1 MKLPRRKFLHLAAS
15 AAALPA
21 MSRLARA
28 QVYPTRPVR
37 IIVGFPPGGA
47 QDVPARMIGEW
58 LSEQLGQPFGVENQP
73 GAGTNIATEAV
84 VRATADGHTLLLV
97 VAANTVNAS
106 LYDKLPFNFIR
117 DIAPVASV
125 SRVPLVVTVH
135 PSVPANSFPEF
146 LAYAKANP
154 GKINMGSTGNG
165 GTPHLAGE
173 LFKMMAGVDLVH
185 TPFRGADGAQAGVVD
200 GHAQVM
206 FSILPEAIANIRAGK
221 LRALAA
227 TTAARLELLPDL
239 PTVGD
244 FVPGYEASTW
254 NGIGVPRATPVEI
267 VDRLNRTINAGLA
280 DPKIK
285 ARFAELGST
294 ILSGSA
300 ADFGKFIASETE
312 KWAKVVKFA
321 GLKSG

>member
-1 MKLPRRKFLHLAAS
+1 MA
-15 AAALPA
+15 
-21 MSRLARA
+21 
-28 QVYPTRPVR
+28 
-37 IIVGFPPGGA
+37 VG
-47 QDVPARMIGEW
+47 
-58 LSEQLGQPFGVENQP
+58 QLGQPFGVENQP
-73 GAGTNIATEAV
+73 GAGTNIATGRSCA
-84 VRATADGHTLLLV
+84 RRGRYRLLV

-146 LAYAKANP
+146 LAYAKAHP

-227 TTAARLELLPDL
+227 TTAARLEVLPDL

-267 VDRLNRTINAGLA
+267 VDRLMRDDQCGPRRSQDQGAVCRIS
-280 DPKIK
+280 
-285 ARFAELGST
+285 ST
-294 ILSGSA
+294 VLPGSA

-312 KWAKVVKFA
+312 KWAKAVKFA

>member
-1 MKLPRRKFLHLAAS
+1 
-15 AAALPA
+15 
-21 MSRLARA
+21 
-28 QVYPTRPVR
+28 
-37 IIVGFPPGGA
+37 
-47 QDVPARMIGEW
+47 MIAEW
-58 LSEQLGQPFGVENQP
+58 LSAQLGQPFGVENQP

-84 VRATADGHTLLLV
+84 VRAAADGHTLLLV

-106 LYDKLPFNFIR
+106 LYDQLPFNFIR

-135 PSVPANSFPEF
+135 PSVPARSFPEL
-146 LAYAKANP
+146 LAYARANP
-154 GKINMGSTGNG
+154 GRINMGSTGNG
-165 GTPHLAGE
+165 GMPHLAGE

-185 TPFRGADGAQAGVVD
+185 TPFRGADGAQAGLVE
-200 GHAQVM
+200 GRAQVM

-239 PTVGD
+239 PAVGE

-254 NGIGVPRATPVEI
+254 NGIGLPSATPVEI
-267 VDRLNRTINAGLA
+267 VDRLNGTINAGLA

-294 ILSGSA
+294 VLPGSA
-300 ADFGKFIASETE
+300 ADFGKLIASETE
-312 KWAKVVKFA
+312 KWGKVVKFA

>member
-1 MKLPRRKFLHLAAS
+1 MKLLRRQFLHLTAG

-21 MSRLARA
+21 VSRVARA
-28 QVYPTRPVR
+28 QTYPSRPVR
-37 IIVGFPPGGA
+37 IIVGFPAGGA
-47 QDVPARMIGEW
+47 QDVPARMIAEW
-58 LSEQLGQPFGVENQP
+58 LSAQLGQPFGVENQP

-84 VRATADGHTLLLV
+84 VRAAADGHTLLLV

-106 LYDKLPFNFIR
+106 LYDQLPFNFIR

-135 PSVPANSFPEF
+135 PSVPARSFPEL
-146 LAYAKANP
+146 LAYARANP
-154 GKINMGSTGNG
+154 GRINMGSTGNG
-165 GTPHLAGE
+165 GMPHLAGE

-185 TPFRGADGAQAGVVD
+185 TPFRGADGAQAGLVE
-200 GHAQVM
+200 GRAQVM

-239 PTVGD
+239 PAVGE

-254 NGIGVPRATPVEI
+254 NGIGLPSATPVEI
-267 VDRLNRTINAGLA
+267 VDRLNGTINAGLA

-294 ILSGSA
+294 VLPGSA
-300 ADFGKFIASETE
+300 ADFGKLIASETE
-312 KWAKVVKFA
+312 KWGKVVKFA